1 MKFSKIDEHF
11 LAVTG
16 KASDVIRQLGFA
28 GFAITWVFASV
39 STTGPNAQRFFVPPA
54 FVPAA
59 VCFGLG
65 LIADALQYVVQA
77 VAWRRLHALA
87 DASTKSVDDEYS
99 VPDTIDV
106 WPQRL
111 FLMKAALV
119 AVGYVLYLVAL
130 VMAVWRR

>member
-11 LAVTG
+11 AAVTG

-39 STTGPNAQRFFVPPA
+39 STAAPTIQRFFVPPA

-65 LIADALQYVVQA
+65 LVADAVQYVLQA
-77 VAWRRLHALA
+77 ILWRRLHTMA
-87 DASTKSVDDEYS
+87 DANTTSVDDEYP

-106 WPQRL
+106 WPQRF
-111 FLMKAALV
+111 FLAKAAFV
-119 AVGYVLYLVAL
+119 ALGYVLYIAAL
-130 VMAVWRR
+130 LGTIARR